1 MVVVEGQRC
10 EIAWQE
16 IVKFESSIL
25 IVMFEVISINFYEQA
40 GARGAKER
48 APFGAAFPAPALR
61 CFSACGGRTTNWLAL
76 NIKKY
81 KILVFVKTKNEIL
94 EIGGRGSGVDTL
106 WHVWARY
113 RTRIWVDTL

>member
-25 IVMFEVISINFYEQA
+25 IVILEVISISFYEQA

-48 APFGAAFPAPALR
+48 GPFGAAFPAPALR

-76 NIKKY
+76 NIKK
-81 KILVFVKTKNEIL
+81 KRNPGNRWQGIR
-94 EIGGRGSGVDTL
+94 GGHVMTRYDTL
-106 WHVWARY
+106 
-113 RTRIWVDTL
+113 

>member
-25 IVMFEVISINFYEQA
+25 IVILEVISINFYEQA

-48 APFGAAFPAPALR
+48 GPFGAAFPAPALR

-76 NIKKY
+76 NIKK
-81 KILVFVKTKNEIL
+81 KTKSWKSVA
-94 EIGGRGSGVDTL
+94 GDQGWTRYDTL
-106 WHVWARY
+106 
-113 RTRIWVDTL
+113 

>member
-25 IVMFEVISINFYEQA
+25 IVILEVISISFYEQA

-48 APFGAAFPAPALR
+48 GPFGAAFPAPALR
-61 CFSACGGRTTNWLAL
+61 YFSACGGRTTNWLAL
-76 NIKKY
+76 NINKSFF
-81 KILVFVKTKNEIL
+81 FVQQNKPKSWKSVAGDQGWTRYN
-94 EIGGRGSGVDTL
+94 TL
-106 WHVWARY
+106 
-113 RTRIWVDTL
+113 

>member
-16 IVKFESSIL
+16 IVKFESRIL
-25 IVMFEVISINFYEQA
+25 IVILEVISINFYEQA

-48 APFGAAFPAPALR
+48 GPFGAAFPAPALR

-76 NIKKY
+76 NFFLKKRNPGNRWQG
-81 KILVFVKTKNEIL
+81 IR
-94 EIGGRGSGVDTL
+94 GGHVMTRYDTL
-106 WHVWARY
+106 
-113 RTRIWVDTL
+113 

>member
-25 IVMFEVISINFYEQA
+25 IVILEVISISFYEQA

-48 APFGAAFPAPALR
+48 GPFGAAFPAPALR

-76 NIKKY
+76 NIKNIFFFSKT
-81 KILVFVKTKNEIL
+81 TKNEIL

-106 WHVWARY
+106 
-113 RTRIWVDTL
+113 

>member
-25 IVMFEVISINFYEQA
+25 IVIFEVISINFYEQA

-48 APFGAAFPAPALR
+48 GPFGAAFPAPALR

-76 NIKKY
+76 NIKQIKTN
-81 KILVFVKTKNEIL
+81 VFHKKNEIL

-106 WHVWARY
+106 
-113 RTRIWVDTL
+113 

>member
-25 IVMFEVISINFYEQA
+25 IVILEVISISFYEQA

-48 APFGAAFPAPALR
+48 GPFGAAWLDLNQQM
-61 CFSACGGRTTNWLAL
+61 TTGSQQL
-76 NIKKY
+76 NEHIFLFFQKQ
-81 KILVFVKTKNEIL
+81 KTKSWKSVA
-94 EIGGRGSGVDTL
+94 GDQGWTRYDTL
-106 WHVWARY
+106 
-113 RTRIWVDTL
+113 

>member
-16 IVKFESSIL
+16 IVKFESRIL
-25 IVMFEVISINFYEQA
+25 IVILEVISINFYEQA

-48 APFGAAFPAPALR
+48 GPFGAAFPAPALR

-76 NIKKY
+76 NIKK
-81 KILVFVKTKNEIL
+81 T
-94 EIGGRGSGVDTL
+94 
-106 WHVWARY
+106 
-113 RTRIWVDTL
+113 